1 MFGSLFGKKNPVG
14 LESHPIAFKAEECI
28 PKELAPQKYLSE
40 LDGLSIEDYA
50 QKQGMTTDEVWNRLR
65 RGQLVGRTSRGKV
78 LVYESISAAALAVP
92 SLGPSGVV
100 NEAEQ
105 GASASF
111 RNSSDGDL
119 PPLEFGASGHLTE
132 RRSSNSSSIMP
143 MDLAGPQS
151 TELALLLDH
160 LSLAKEENR
169 EIIRLTQDTLT
180 KLSSMTDAVVQMKDE
195 VIKSKD
201 VQLAEFQHALEEKE
215 RNISQ
220 LRQEK
225 EDLEILNRT
234 LGNALGNTL

>member
-14 LESHPIAFKAEECI
+14 PESHPLASTAQECI
-28 PKELAPQKYLSE
+28 PRELAPQEYLSE

-50 QKQGMTTDEVWNRLR
+50 QRQGTTTEEVWNRLR

-92 SLGPSGVV
+92 GLANSG
-100 NEAEQ
+100 AGTGAAQ
-105 GASASF
+105 GASY

-119 PPLEFGASGHLTE
+119 PPLEFGASGHLSARGASTATAMV
-132 RRSSNSSSIMP
+132 S
-143 MDLAGPQS
+143 MDMAGPQS

>member
-14 LESHPIAFKAEECI
+14 PESHPLVSTAEECI
-28 PKELAPQKYLSE
+28 PKELAPQEYLSE

-50 QKQGMTTDEVWNRLR
+50 QRQGMTTDEVWNRLR

-92 SLGPSGVV
+92 GLGSPGGATGS
-100 NEAEQ
+100 AQ
-105 GASASF
+105 GTSF
-111 RNSSDGDL
+111 RSSSDGDL

-132 RRSSNSSSIMP
+132 RSSTHSSSMVS

-201 VQLAEFQHALEEKE
+201 IQLAEFQHALAEKE

-234 LGNALGNTL
+234 LGHALGNTL